1 VRWFR
6 FFGWLDLSLSRQAFW
21 LILAVCALACPGVA
35 LAHSP
40 IPNIGLFYS
49 GVLHPLRV
57 TEQALALLALAAL
70 MGQAGLQRARPGVLA
85 MLGGFVVGLPILMG
99 ELAWSGHLSG
109 NLLLVLAG
117 VTGCCV
123 AMAHPMRSFWLQLL
137 AFLVAAAV
145 MADSV
150 QEGVAAQDFAL
161 ATVGVPIGATLA
173 VVFVARCVELLRP
186 AWARIGVRIA
196 GSWFAAASL
205 MVLALNIRTLL
216 R

>member
-1 VRWFR
+1 
-6 FFGWLDLSLSRQAFW
+6 LNLLRQACW
-21 LILAVCALACPGVA
+21 LTLAVCALACPGVA

-70 MGQAGLQRARPGVLA
+70 MGQAGLQRARPGLLA
-85 MLGGFVVGLPILMG
+85 MLGGFVIGLPILMG
-99 ELAWSGHLSG
+99 GLTWSGLLSG
-109 NLLLVLAG
+109 NLLLVLAS

-123 AMAHPMRSFWLQLL
+123 AMTYPMRSLGLQLL

-186 AWARIGVRIA
+186 AWARIGVRIV

-205 MVLALNIRTLL
+205 MVLALNVRALL